1 LASFLVCCEQAE
13 AQELSFFEEELEEP
27 PARERLVI
35 TQDGRTLKMDFTVL
49 VVSFKLTLVAIW
61 DGTADWQTHLL
72 DSMAHESTIIAVI
85 DNCRQVNAE
94 TPMFLLFSW
103 YFLLEV
109 EEE

>member
-1 LASFLVCCEQAE
+1 MVCCEQVE
-13 AQELSFFEEELEEP
+13 AQELSYFEEELEESP
-27 PARERLVI
+27 VRERLVI
-35 TQDGRTLKMDFTVL
+35 TEDERTLKMDFTVL